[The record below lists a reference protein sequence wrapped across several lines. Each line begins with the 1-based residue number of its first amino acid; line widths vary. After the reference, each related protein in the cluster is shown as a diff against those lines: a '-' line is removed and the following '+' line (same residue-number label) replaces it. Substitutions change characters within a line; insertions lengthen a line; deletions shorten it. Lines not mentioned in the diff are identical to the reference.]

1 MMSAPHSGRF
11 RCRAVLLAG
20 TALAGL
26 STVAPTVEQAAGAGT
41 VPLPLG
47 VPDLVEVRTVET
59 LATGVTLTRIRRGTT
74 PAEPDQIPT
83 TRRGPWLVNVLTID
97 RASARGHLRVTHGAD
112 LSRTEPTTQ
121 LVGLSGAV
129 AGVNGS
135 FFGVDPRYPGDPVGL
150 GVYGGHL
157 LSEPAPAAVAPNESD
172 LLLDARTNRLSFG
185 RHTWSGTVTNRAS
198 RRVQHLE
205 FVNHNIVVPL
215 GCRKLVDPTMCTRD
229 GDVSLFTRAFGART
243 PPGRG
248 VEMVLNR
255 SGCVVRLARTRGTTL
270 VRRQWSLQA
279 TGRDTRSLLAVG
291 ASGCLSRSLRL
302 FTSNRQRV
310 RLGSW
315 SFGVNGRHRLAV
327 NGRVVVP
334 TGSGSFYDRNPRTV
348 VGTIG
353 TRQVVIITI
362 DGRQPSSVGTT
373 MSETA
378 AVVGSLGLRQAV
390 NLDGGGSTTMSVRG
404 ELVNQPSGNAE
415 RPVADALVY
424 LDEPFTPR

>member
-1 MMSAPHSGRF
+1 MTSAPHSGGF

-26 STVAPTVEQAAGAGT
+26 STVAPTTEQPAGAGT

-47 VPDLVEVRTVET
+47 DPDLVEVRTVET

-74 PAEPDQIPT
+74 PAERDQIPT
-83 TRRGPWLVNVLTID
+83 TRRGPWLVTVLTID

-121 LVGLSGAV
+121 LVRLSGAV

-135 FFGVDPRYPGDPVGL
+135 FFGVDHRYPGDPVGL
-150 GVYGGHL
+150 EVYGGHL
-157 LSEPAPAAVAPNESD
+157 LSEPAPVAVAPHESD
-172 LLLDARTNRLSFG
+172 LLLDARTNRLSLG
-185 RHTWSGTVTNRAS
+185 RHTWSGTVTNQTS
-198 RRVQHLE
+198 RRVQRLE
-205 FVNHNIVVPL
+205 FVNHNVVVPL
-215 GCRKLVDPTMCTRD
+215 GCRKLVDPTRCTRD
-229 GDVSLFTRAFGART
+229 GDVSMFTRAFGART
-243 PPGRG
+243 PSGRG
-248 VEMVLNR
+248 VEMVLSR
-255 SGCVVRLARTRGTTL
+255 SGCVVRFARTRGTTL

-302 FTSNRQRV
+302 LTRNRRRV

-315 SFGVNGRHRLAV
+315 TFGVNGRHRHAV

-353 TRQVVIITI
+353 TRQVVIVTI

-404 ELVNQPSGNAE
+404 ELVNQPSGTAE